1 MKKTIC
7 LVTDW
12 YPSKEN
18 PFRGLF
24 FKEQAFSVSDYFDF
38 VVVRT
43 NFHPRNRLIYKNS
56 QVNRTIEK
64 NTIEYT
70 FDLAVPLSVYFS
82 DVISDNL
89 MKFLN
94 KGKVDGVGKY
104 VSKSYIR
111 YFKKNIVKFFNKNI
125 KEDIDVFY
133 CVDAQEEAFLI
144 QCLAEAY
151 NKPYIV
157 SEHAPF
163 PWPGKVIRDVDKY
176 AIEKADMYLA
186 ISNDKIR
193 QLLLQNIKLPE
204 TRYIGNLIDESQL
217 LINRNYNDIKTFII
231 VAAHSFYKNYDHF
244 ICVMNRL
251 TEITDCPFKV
261 MIVGY
266 GSNKGYSKNID
277 EFEDQIRTSKFA
289 DRAIMIPS
297 VPHEEIGAVL
307 NKADAFIMTSI
318 QEGQPVSAMEAACC
332 GLPIF
337 STRCGGVEDYV
348 DENMGRIYSVC
359 DSESMAQDLKD
370 FLEGNLSFDPI
381 YIRNRVVSRFGNERF
396 VYNFSHAFHSVIE
409 KTESNV

>member
-43 NFHPRNRLIYKNS
+43 NFYPRKKIICKKGN
-56 QVNRTIEK
+56 VNRIIEN

-70 FDLAVPLSVYFS
+70 FDLAVPLSVYLA
-82 DVISDNL
+82 DVVFDIAVRFTNNDT
-89 MKFLN
+89 
-94 KGKVDGVGKY
+94 VEGVGKY
-104 VSKSYIR
+104 VSKRHIKF
-111 YFKKNIVKFFNKNI
+111 FKKNIVKFFKKHI
-125 KEDIDVFY
+125 KEDVDIFY
-133 CVDAQEEAFLI
+133 CVDAQEEAFNI
-144 QCLAEAY
+144 QCLAEAL

-163 PWPGKVIRDVDKY
+163 PWPGRVIKDIDKY
-176 AIEKADMYLA
+176 AIEKADKYLA

-193 QLLLQNIKLPE
+193 QLLLQNVRLPE
-204 TRYIGNLIDESQL
+204 ICYIGNLIDERKL
-217 LINRNYNDIKTFII
+217 LFSPVVHDIKTFII
-231 VAAHSFYKNYDHF
+231 VAAHSFYKNYDLF
-244 ICVMNRL
+244 ISVINRL
-251 TEITDCPFKV
+251 TDITECPFKV

-277 EFEDQIRTSKFA
+277 EFEEQIRKSKFA
-289 DRAIMIPS
+289 EQAIMIPS
-297 VPHEEIGAVL
+297 VPHEEIGDVL
-307 NKADAFIMTSI
+307 NRADAFIMTSI

-348 DENMGRIYSVC
+348 DENMGRIYSIC
-359 DSESMAQDLKD
+359 DSESMAQDLKR
-370 FLEGNLSFDPI
+370 FLEGDLSFDPL
-381 YIRNRVVSRFGNERF
+381 YIRNRVVGEFGYERF
-396 VYNFSHAFHSVIE
+396 VQNFSKAFLSVIE
-409 KTESNV
+409 KTEPKD